1 MDTFFYALQE
11 NDVLLLFLLL
21 GVGMVFGSVKVK
33 GIKLGA
39 AAVLFTA
46 MALTAWALT
55 YGYEL
60 QVAHDIGIL
69 GLALFAF
76 AIGINAGPT
85 FFNTLKTAVGPIIAM
100 VVVVAAAGVLAWG
113 VGNALGMSPAL
124 IGGTYAGAITNTP
137 ALSAAGQASGD
148 TATATVGYSI
158 TYLWGVFGMLIAAGF
173 ALSKAR
179 HDKDAPS
186 PLVNRTIRVERDDN
200 PRVGDLFD
208 RAGGQVTFSRL
219 RRGETGPILRPKM
232 EDTLDRDD
240 LVTVVGNEKA
250 VAAIISQL
258 GHSSTHSLISD
269 RSYLDF
275 RRITVSDPK
284 LAGRTVGSLNLDGQF
299 GATLSR
305 VRRGD
310 IDMAATSGLVLQ
322 QGDRVRVVAPTGKM
336 KEITKFFGDS
346 ARGLS
351 DINPI
356 MLGLGVALGYVI
368 GHLPI
373 PLPGGSQFSIGA
385 AAGALIVGLVMG
397 KLGRVGKVVTALPHT
412 AAMVLAELG
421 LLMFLAYAGTNAG
434 SQIAN
439 AFTSGSWVNIL
450 VLGMAVT
457 TTVAVGIFFSM
468 RWLFKM
474 GGTRLAGF
482 LGGVQTQPAVLAF
495 ANQRTNGDPRVAL
508 GYAMA
513 YPVAMIG
520 KILTAQILGMLT

>member
-284 LAGRTVGSLNLDGQF
+284 LAGRTIASLDLSGKF
-299 GATLSR
+299 EATISR

-310 IDMAATSGLVLQ
+310 IDMIGAPNLVLQ
-322 QGDRVRVVAPTGKM
+322 QGDRVRVVAPTGTMTK
-336 KEITKFFGDS
+336 ISKFFGDS
-346 ARGLS
+346 AHGLS
-351 DINPI
+351 DINPVA
-356 MLGLGVALGYVI
+356 LGLGMALGILI
-368 GHLPI
+368 GNLPI
-373 PLPGGSQFSIGA
+373 PTPGGASFTIGS
-385 AAGALIVGLVMG
+385 AAGTLLVGLVMG
-397 KLGRVGKVVTALPHT
+397 RIGRVGRVVTSVPYT
-412 AAMVLAELG
+412 TCMVLAELG
-421 LLMFLAYAGTNAG
+421 LLVFLAYAGTKAG
-434 SQIAN
+434 SQILN
-439 AFTSGSWVNIL
+439 AFTSGAWTNIL
-450 VLGMAVT
+450 LLGFLIT
-457 TTVAVGIFFSM
+457 TFVAVGLYVTM
-468 RWLFKM
+468 RFMFKM
-474 GGTRLAGF
+474 GGTRLAGV
-482 LGGVQTQPAVLAF
+482 LGGTQTQPAVLAF
-495 ANQRTNGDPRVAL
+495 ANSRTQNDPRVAL
-508 GYAMA
+508 GYAMV
-513 YPVAMIG
+513 YPVAMVA
-520 KILTAQILGMLT
+520 KILVAQVLGML